1 MEKLRA
7 AGAAERV
14 ARGLPAEGLELGF
27 GGGARLCDE
36 FCFGRRV
43 WEEVYIQAHPQVM
56 LGSAWPSLSILGIS
70 TRGLNSDRWANPV
83 WSVSCSRGEGWWPAS
98 ANPNAAVGV
107 HICAKS

>member
-36 FCFGRRV
+36 FCFGPRV

-56 LGSAWPSLSILGIS
+56 LGSTWPSLSILGI
-70 TRGLNSDRWANPV
+70 RFLYQRPELRPLGQPCAVCVPQPGGGAV
-83 WSVSCSRGEGWWPAS
+83 AGEREPMLR
-98 ANPNAAVGV
+98 
-107 HICAKS
+107 